1 MVFCIKMRRRAD
13 LELSSR
19 FRGKR
24 KREGEISLKKATREG
39 DRAVSG
45 SGKILYLCGSL

>member
-1 MVFCIKMRRRAD
+1 MVFCIEMRRRED
-13 LELSSR
+13 LDLSSW

-24 KREGEISLKKATREG
+24 KREGEILLNKASREG

-45 SGKILYLCGSL
+45 SG

>member
-1 MVFCIKMRRRAD
+1 MGNVVFYIEMRRREY
-13 LELSSR
+13 LELSSW

-24 KREGEISLKKATREG
+24 KREGDILLNKASREG

-45 SGKILYLCGSL
+45 SG